1 MSMSVRKAGKKR
13 SVIKPALCFLLCAA
27 FLSGCL
33 SGSGTGPGSA
43 ALKTIKEDTDVRES
57 AGEPQTGQETA
68 VSGPAER
75 LTERAKKSLE
85 EKRQPQIMET
95 DWSEYFQG
103 LNGTAVLYDAE
114 ENRYLV
120 YNPELAETRR
130 SPCSTFKIISSLLA
144 LENGVIDPEN
154 SVRKWSGE
162 YFWNGEWN
170 RDIGFEDAFH
180 ASCVWY
186 FRQVVDD
193 IGKERMQEG
202 LDALRYG
209 NCDISDWEGSL
220 NTNNSNRGEAEAGHA
235 PAGRRRDF
243 HLREN
248 GDGKGVR
255 RYGGCL
261 VYGLCRNAGGKPVLL
276 RLAGTDGWGGGD
288 QREGKGNR
296 GPHDQ

>member
-1 MSMSVRKAGKKR
+1 MRKNR
-13 SVIKPALCFLLCAA
+13 SKIKPVLCLLFCAA
-27 FLSGCL
+27 LLPGCL
-33 SGSGTGPGSA
+33 PKSGVGGGSNA
-43 ALKTIKEDTDVRES
+43 VKES
-57 AGEPQTGQETA
+57 AIEKKSVGERQTEEGA
-68 VSGPAER
+68 AASER
-75 LTERAKKSLE
+75 LTEQLAERTEKNLE

-103 LNGTAVLYDAE
+103 LNGAAVLYDAE
-114 ENRYLV
+114 ENRYYV
-120 YNPELAETRR
+120 YNAELAETRR

-235 PAGRRRDF
+235 PAGRRRAF

>member
-1 MSMSVRKAGKKR
+1 
-13 SVIKPALCFLLCAA
+13 
-27 FLSGCL
+27 
-33 SGSGTGPGSA
+33 
-43 ALKTIKEDTDVRES
+43 
-57 AGEPQTGQETA
+57 
-68 VSGPAER
+68 
-75 LTERAKKSLE
+75 
-85 EKRQPQIMET
+85 MET

-235 PAGRRRDF
+235 PAGRRRAF

>member
-1 MSMSVRKAGKKR
+1 MRKKR
-13 SVIKPALCFLLCAA
+13 NRIKPVLCLLLCAA
-27 FLSGCL
+27 LLPGCL
-33 SGSGTGPGSA
+33 QKSGVEAGSNA
-43 ALKTIKEDTDVRES
+43 VKSAIEKES

-220 NTNNSNRGEAEAGHA
+220 NTNNSNWALTGFWIESSLKIS
-235 PAGRRRDF
+235 P
-243 HLREN
+243 REQTE
-248 GDGKGVR
+248 VM
-255 RYGGCL
+255 
-261 VYGLCRNAGGKPVLL
+261 
-276 RLAGTDGWGGGD
+276 
-288 QREGKGNR
+288 
-296 GPHDQ
+296 

>member
-1 MSMSVRKAGKKR
+1 MRKNR
-13 SVIKPALCFLLCAA
+13 SKIKPVLCLLFCAA
-27 FLSGCL
+27 LLPGCL
-33 SGSGTGPGSA
+33 PKSGVGGGSNA
-43 ALKTIKEDTDVRES
+43 VKES
-57 AGEPQTGQETA
+57 AIE
-68 VSGPAER
+68 
-75 LTERAKKSLE
+75 KKSVGE
-85 EKRQPQIMET
+85 RQPQIMET

-235 PAGRRRDF
+235 PAGRRRAF

-276 RLAGTDGWGGGD
+276 RLAGTDGRGGGD

>member
-1 MSMSVRKAGKKR
+1 MKIEMRKNR
-13 SVIKPALCFLLCAA
+13 SKIKPVLCLLFCAA
-27 FLSGCL
+27 LLPGCL
-33 SGSGTGPGSA
+33 PKSGVGGGSNA
-43 ALKTIKEDTDVRES
+43 VKES
-57 AGEPQTGQETA
+57 AIEKKSIGERQTEEGA
-68 VSGPAER
+68 AASER
-75 LTERAKKSLE
+75 LTEQLAERTEKNLE

-235 PAGRRRDF
+235 PAGRRRAF

-261 VYGLCRNAGGKPVLL
+261 VCGLCRNAGGKPVLL
-276 RLAGTDGWGGGD
+276 RLAGTDGRGGGD

>member
-1 MSMSVRKAGKKR
+1 MRKKR
-13 SVIKPALCFLLCAA
+13 NRIKPVLCLLLCAA
-27 FLSGCL
+27 LLPGCL
-33 SGSGTGPGSA
+33 QKSGVEAGSNA
-43 ALKTIKEDTDVRES
+43 VKSAIEKES

-220 NTNNSNRGEAEAGHA
+220 NTNNSNRALTGFWIESSLKISPREQAEVMERIFGE
-235 PAGRRRDF
+235 
-243 HLREN
+243 
-248 GDGKGVR
+248 DGYASEETIDRLKQVMLLQEEDGLSI
-255 RYGGCL
+255 YGKTGM
-261 VYGLCRNAGGKPVLL
+261 G
-276 RLAGTDGWGGGD
+276 
-288 QREGKGNR
+288 
-296 GPHDQ
+296 